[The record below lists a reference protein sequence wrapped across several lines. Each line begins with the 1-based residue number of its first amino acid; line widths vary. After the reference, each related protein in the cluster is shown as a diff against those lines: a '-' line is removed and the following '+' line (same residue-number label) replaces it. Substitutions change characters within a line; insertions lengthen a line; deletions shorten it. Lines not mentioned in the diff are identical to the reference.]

1 MIDTVTGQKSAERYN
16 QHQNTMMNIITS
28 SQAKLEKVQKVPRH
42 PSLYRRDLPCSCHHH
57 SSYSGVI
64 NFIIISMIITI
75 SMSSI
80 YNHHGYQDYCS
91 NTRDVCKVTKHQR
104 TFMAF
109 HDHPNH
115 NLSEIICRS
124 SGSGQP

>member
-1 MIDTVTGQKSAERYN
+1 MIDTVTVQKSAERYN
-16 QHQNTMMNIITS
+16 QHQNTMMNIVTS
-28 SQAKLEKVQKVPRH
+28 SQAELEKVQKVPRH
-42 PSLYRRDLPCSCHHH
+42 PSLYRRDLPCCRHHH

-64 NFIIISMIITI
+64 NFIIISMSVTISMIITI

-91 NTRDVCKVTKHQR
+91 NTRDVCKVTKHKS

-109 HDHPNH
+109 HDHQK
-115 NLSEIICRS
+115 SQFE
-124 SGSGQP
+124 